1 MDQLFI
7 IKVFATIH
15 LHTYTLHTVI
25 DKEILLFYLLNN
37 FKIKDRQIGCP
48 VLVCVPVADQ
58 LVVFCTKII
67 NKIKQVQK
75 AMLGVDLD
83 CFSLFVWCGN
93 DCFSQN
99 STALDNNIF
108 CVREMTR

>member
-15 LHTYTLHTVI
+15 LHTYTLYTVI
-25 DKEILLFYLLNN
+25 VKEILLFYLLNN

-58 LVVFCTKII
+58 LVVFCTKKKK
-67 NKIKQVQK
+67 NLQK
-75 AMLGVDLD
+75 AMIGVDLD
-83 CFSLFVWCGN
+83 GFSLCLYGVEVIV
-93 DCFSQN
+93 SVK
-99 STALDNNIF
+99 TALRLTTI
-108 CVREMTR
+108 